1 MTYLSGERQFMEKI
15 NKRDKK
21 GFTLLE
27 MMIVV
32 AILIILVS
40 ITVFNIADA
49 VQRSKNKATAE
60 ESRFV
65 TQVQSQANYIR
76 HSMLSGSPRYSA

>member
-1 MTYLSGERQFMEKI
+1 MEKI

-21 GFTLLE
+21 GFTLIE

-32 AILIILVS
+32 AILVILAS
-40 ITVFNIADA
+40 ITFLNAADA
-49 VQRSKNKATAE
+49 IQRSKNNATAE

-65 TQVQSQANYIR
+65 TQVQSQADYIR
-76 HSMLSGSPRYSA
+76 HSMLSGSPRFSA

>member
-1 MTYLSGERQFMEKI
+1 MKKI

-21 GFTLLE
+21 GFTLIE

-32 AILIILVS
+32 AILVILAS
-40 ITVFNIADA
+40 ITFFNATDA
-49 VQRSKNKATAE
+49 IRRSKNNADTE

-65 TQVQSQANYIR
+65 TQVQSQTNYIR
-76 HSMLSGSPRYSA
+76 YSMLSGSPQYSS

>member
-1 MTYLSGERQFMEKI
+1 MEKI

-21 GFTLLE
+21 GFTLIE

-32 AILIILVS
+32 AILVILAS
-40 ITVFNIADA
+40 ITFINAADA
-49 VQRSKNKATAE
+49 IQRSKNNATAE

-65 TQVQSQANYIR
+65 TQVQSQADYIR
-76 HSMLSGSPRYSA
+76 HSMLSGSPRFSA

>member
-1 MTYLSGERQFMEKI
+1 MEKI

-21 GFTLLE
+21 GFTLIE

-32 AILIILVS
+32 AILVILAS
-40 ITVFNIADA
+40 ITFLNATDA
-49 VQRSKNKATAE
+49 IRRSKNNADAE

-65 TQVQSQANYIR
+65 TQVQSQADYIR
-76 HSMLSGSPRYSA
+76 HSMLSGSPRFSA

>member
-1 MTYLSGERQFMEKI
+1 MEKI

-21 GFTLLE
+21 GFTLIE

-32 AILIILVS
+32 AILVILAS
-40 ITVFNIADA
+40 ITFLNAADA
-49 VQRSKNKATAE
+49 IQRSKNNAQAE

-65 TQVQSQANYIR
+65 TQVQSQADYIR
-76 HSMLSGSPRYSA
+76 HSMLSGSPRFSA

>member
-1 MTYLSGERQFMEKI
+1 MEKI

-21 GFTLLE
+21 GFTLIE

-32 AILIILVS
+32 AILVILAS
-40 ITVFNIADA
+40 ITFLNATDA
-49 VQRSKNKATAE
+49 IRRSRNNAAAE

-65 TQVQSQANYIR
+65 TQVQSQADYIR

>member
-1 MTYLSGERQFMEKI
+1 MEKI

-21 GFTLLE
+21 GFTLIE

-32 AILIILVS
+32 AILVILAS
-40 ITVFNIADA
+40 ITFLNAADA
-49 VQRSKNKATAE
+49 VQRSKNNATAE

-65 TQVQSQANYIR
+65 TQVQSQTEYIR
-76 HSMLSGSPRYSA
+76 HSMLSGSPRFSA

>member
-1 MTYLSGERQFMEKI
+1 MEKI

-21 GFTLLE
+21 GFTLIE

-32 AILIILVS
+32 AILVILAS
-40 ITVFNIADA
+40 ITFLNAADA
-49 VQRSKNKATAE
+49 IKRSKNNATAE

-65 TQVQSQANYIR
+65 TQVQSQADYIR
-76 HSMLSGSPRYSA
+76 HSMLSRSPRYSA

>member
-1 MTYLSGERQFMEKI
+1 MEKI

-21 GFTLLE
+21 GFTLIE

-32 AILIILVS
+32 AILVILAS
-40 ITVFNIADA
+40 ITFLNAAEAI
-49 VQRSKNKATAE
+49 QRSKNNATAE

-65 TQVQSQANYIR
+65 TQVQSQADYIR
-76 HSMLSGSPRYSA
+76 HSMLSGSPRFSA

>member
-1 MTYLSGERQFMEKI
+1 MEKT

-21 GFTLLE
+21 GFTLIE

-32 AILIILVS
+32 AILVILAS
-40 ITVFNIADA
+40 ITFLNAADA
-49 VQRSKNKATAE
+49 IQRSKNNATAE

-65 TQVQSQANYIR
+65 TQVQSQADYIR
-76 HSMLSGSPRYSA
+76 HSMLSGSPRFSA

>member
-1 MTYLSGERQFMEKI
+1 MEKI

-40 ITVFNIADA
+40 ITVFNVADA

-76 HSMLSGSPRYSA
+76 HSMLSSTPRYTP

>member
-1 MTYLSGERQFMEKI
+1 MEKI

-21 GFTLLE
+21 GFTLIE

-32 AILIILVS
+32 AILVILAS
-40 ITVFNIADA
+40 ITFLNAAYAI
-49 VQRSKNKATAE
+49 QRSKNNATAE

-65 TQVQSQANYIR
+65 TQVQSQADYIR
-76 HSMLSGSPRYSA
+76 HSMLSGSPRFSA

>member
-1 MTYLSGERQFMEKI
+1 MEKI

-32 AILIILVS
+32 AILIILAS

-49 VQRSKNKATAE
+49 VQRSKNNATAE

-65 TQVQSQANYIR
+65 TQVQSQTEYIR
-76 HSMLSGSPRYSA
+76 HSMLSGSPRFSA

>member
-1 MTYLSGERQFMEKI
+1 MEKI
-15 NKRDKK
+15 NKVSKR
-21 GFTLLE
+21 GFTLIE

-32 AILIILVS
+32 AILVILAS
-40 ITVFNIADA
+40 ITFLNASEAIKN
-49 VQRSKNKATAE
+49 SKNNAAAE

-76 HSMLSGSPRYSA
+76 RSILSGSPHYSA